1 MWLLL
6 SLMRIVAELTASNSK
21 KEPRMSRRTN
31 IGFNPADEHKCKLDI
46 RDGCWNEHNDMQKFE
61 DRQRNLRGSQFQ
73 CLADMTRWSNQEL
86 EKIHQNYIEV
96 YEAKKDVAREA
107 VLQNAHH
114 VKAPGGLPKYRN
126 AITVAFLC
134 AGTAGVCH

>member
-1 MWLLL
+1 
-6 SLMRIVAELTASNSK
+6 
-21 KEPRMSRRTN
+21 
-31 IGFNPADEHKCKLDI
+31 
-46 RDGCWNEHNDMQKFE
+46 MQKFE

-114 VKAPGGLPKYRN
+114 VKAPDRN
-126 AITVAFLC
+126 IGCRYMPLED
-134 AGTAGVCH
+134 